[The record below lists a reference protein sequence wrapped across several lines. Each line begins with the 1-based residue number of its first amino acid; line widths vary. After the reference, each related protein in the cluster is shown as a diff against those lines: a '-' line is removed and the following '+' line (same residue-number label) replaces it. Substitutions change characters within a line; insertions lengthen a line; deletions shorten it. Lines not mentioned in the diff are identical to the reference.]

1 MMAGRYGKGFHMR
14 ILFGLLATAVILSA
28 CGKKGP
34 LVYPD
39 MLVPAAPADI
49 TAQQRGDSVKLS
61 FVLPSRDMAGRN
73 LSDLA
78 GVKIHKRDEA
88 LGQTPACSSCAADF
102 PLFRTVNLE
111 PLPPGVQRYGSL
123 VLLLD
128 GDVQVGHT
136 YSYRITAFTRGN
148 QEGAAATAAVAVLQP
163 APAAPVLKAISQPT
177 EVRLDFSTQPP
188 RDGVV
193 AGYNLY
199 RSTKGDPFPLLPL
212 NNMPLAGNSFVDQ
225 ELQRSVVYAYAAR
238 SVVRLVSGAVVES
251 GASNVVEAGLKDD
264 E

>member
-1 MMAGRYGKGFHMR
+1 MR
-14 ILFGLLATAVILSA
+14 TLVCLLATAVILSA

-88 LGQTPACSSCAADF
+88 LGQAPACSSCAADF

-111 PLPPGVQRYGSL
+111 PLPPDVQRYGSL

-128 GDVQVGHT
+128 GDVQAGQHVFLSRHGL
-136 YSYRITAFTRGN
+136 YQGQPGGGRRNGGRG
-148 QEGAAATAAVAVLQP
+148 GPAT
-163 APAAPVLKAISQPT
+163 
-177 EVRLDFSTQPP
+177 
-188 RDGVV
+188 G
-193 AGYNLY
+193 
-199 RSTKGDPFPLLPL
+199 
-212 NNMPLAGNSFVDQ
+212 
-225 ELQRSVVYAYAAR
+225 AR
-238 SVVRLVSGAVVES
+238 SRRF
-251 GASNVVEAGLKDD
+251 
-264 E
+264 